1 MLPSL
6 LLMVHFLHRH
16 FPVAFTQWWQV
27 TSGVMVLLH
36 FVVVP
41 WIDETV
47 TSTLVSCVHTGPSQQ
62 VYVEIV
68 SDKSNTPIMGAN
80 VSGSLD
86 KPSALRLI
94 IPSNLRPHQA
104 TELFHSML
112 KAVLVPLAIMP

>member
-1 MLPSL
+1 
-6 LLMVHFLHRH
+6 MVRFLHRH
-16 FPVAFTQWWQV
+16 FPVGIYTIVAGDEWGQ
-27 TSGVMVLLH
+27 MVLLH

-41 WIDETV
+41 STVETV
-47 TSTLVSCVHTGPSQQ
+47 TSTLVSCVQSGPSQQ

-68 SDKSNTPIMGAN
+68 SDKTNTPIMGAN

-86 KPSALRLI
+86 NPAAVRLI

-112 KAVLVPLAIMP
+112 KAVLVPSAIMP